1 MQRKRMVF
9 LVRLWVENRP
19 LGVRIYGN
27 LSEVTTETHLKIH
40 NFTELKAHLK
50 RLILQ
55 VKHG

>member
-9 LVRLWVENRP
+9 LVRLWVEDRP

-40 NFTELKAHLK
+40 NFTELKAQLR
-50 RLILQ
+50 RLILR